1 MKGVGFQVQEVA
13 ESVQKRLTAEHA
25 EVAENVFLSD
35 LSAISAV
42 DCLLPP
48 RFLFKFVDNGTLPF
62 D

>member
-13 ESVQKRLTAEHA
+13 ESIQKGFTAEHT
-25 EVAENVFLSD
+25 EVAENFSLSD
-35 LSAISAV
+35 LSAISGV
-42 DCLLPP
+42 DCLFPP